1 MGANNNGKTQE
12 VLNRVHEF
20 LSNLCRD
27 ARCDDH
33 CSECL
38 GASDLADDVYDLIHA
53 PPRNCDV
60 GTDEEQYARFVAMC
74 HANVD
79 LTGRCRELC
88 PFRRVPAQY
97 KGDRAECYAKWAQMP
112 YERGDDDGNT

>member
-1 MGANNNGKTQE
+1 MEKMNDYNKARE
-12 VLNRVHEF
+12 VLTRVHAF

-38 GASDLADDVYDLIHA
+38 GASDLADDVYDVIHA

-60 GTDEEQYARFVAMC
+60 GTAEEQYTRFNRYCTARLK
-74 HANVD
+74 D
-79 LTGRCRELC
+79 DKPRPCRAGMTSSPC
-88 PFRRVPAQY
+88 SWCFAR
-97 KGDRAECYAKWAQMP
+97 WAQMP
-112 YERGDDDGNT
+112 YEEGETDGSK

>member
-1 MGANNNGKTQE
+1 MEANNNSKARE

-38 GASDLADDVYDLIHA
+38 GASDLADDVYDLLHT

-60 GTDEEQYARFVAMC
+60 GTDNEQIGRWKEFCDHYEVDRSPESFAR
-74 HANVD
+74 
-79 LTGRCRELC
+79 
-88 PFRRVPAQY
+88 
-97 KGDRAECYAKWAQMP
+97 WAQGP
-112 YERGDDDGNT
+112 YFEEGGVK